1 MSSLLKVSGTVAT
14 KKIFA
19 ILFVLI
25 ALHVTMFKT
34 HAAPALDSS
43 FGNSGIVRIGV
54 PSGAEDTPSAS
65 VLQRDGKLLLA
76 GGTARRPSHAFVL
89 RLLPNGVPDTTFG
102 QNGVALFNLPNGDHY
117 AIQQLEQ
124 GADGSILINGSNG
137 NGLVLTRLTATGIL
151 DTSFGTQGFFSVRGA
166 PASFVQQPDGGLLIV
181 SDATQGSQ
189 FALRLTRLNPAGVLD
204 STYAPNGE
212 KILSGLPSYFE
223 MAPGVSVVAEP
234 NGGFTVMAK
243 TTISGS
249 SSTYLLVR
257 LTAAGTL
264 NFGFGDGGF
273 VRGYAVDNHFD
284 RPVTMVRTANGG
296 LLLMGDSVT
305 LPSYPFDATY
315 ANSKVVLW
323 RVTADGLADASLGT
337 AGRLEL
343 GSIDSYI
350 YSYSL
355 RFDFKLAALSDG
367 SIALVNAVDATT
379 ARVSHFDASGVLD
392 SAFGAAGSSTIA
404 LVGYSTLSAIS
415 ILPNGVGGLLIPA
428 VAGLTLECSPLSDCV
443 PRGVDAAVA
452 SLNGS
457 GHLQTSYGRGDGFAV
472 VNTAEYSNDKVDA
485 ILVETSGK
493 VVLAGSS
500 DVDAT
505 FDYFLERLTA
515 NGSPDIAFGTNG
527 RVAPGKNTRFMGKAR
542 VAEQASGAITVVA
555 GTGSGSILPFG
566 TITAF
571 QLDAA
576 GMLNAG
582 FAPSLAAPSW
592 SNTDI
597 ALGIRPD
604 GRLLYGTTTGGSAIL
619 QQTMSDGTPD
629 LSFSTDGKTE
639 FPLPAGENSFYADMA
654 LLGDGSVV
662 FAVQTEYNLHLY
674 KVDSHGLP
682 VASFGTVGQF
692 TYASTDP
699 FSFGGAPFSLLSLS
713 DGSLLAG
720 IGINQYAPSSNSFS
734 GSLLAI
740 RVSSNGM
747 LLGANNL
754 LAGQGEF
761 TWNFAA
767 LPDAS
772 VVVARS
778 YSNGQTKS
786 TALYRLLPNNSFDMS
801 FGINGAYSLPG
812 MFSVDALA
820 LDAHSRLLVAGQD
833 ATSAVLARYELNGT
847 IASTPIVEFY
857 NTHLDHY
864 FITADANE
872 AAGIDGGSAGPGWIR
887 TGNSFKSGGSTPVCR
902 FYGSQVPGPNSHF
915 YTVAGAE
922 CDGLKQ
928 LQAITPS
935 TQKRWNFESLDFIS
949 TPPTNG
955 TCPTGTTPVYRA
967 YNNGFARGVD
977 SNHRFSSD
985 AAAIQEVVA
994 RGWINEGVAMCA
1006 PI

>member
-1 MSSLLKVSGTVAT
+1 MSSLLKVLRTVAT
-14 KKIFA
+14 EKIFT
-19 ILFVLI
+19 ILFALI
-25 ALHVTMFKT
+25 ALNITIFEA
-34 HAAPALDSS
+34 HAAPVLDSS
-43 FGNSGIVRIGV
+43 FGSSGIVRIGV

-65 VLQRDGKLLLA
+65 ALQRDGKLLLA

-137 NGLVLTRLTATGIL
+137 SGLVLTRLTAAGIL
-151 DTSFGTQGFFSVRGA
+151 DTSFGTQGFFSVGGA
-166 PASFVQQPDGGLLIV
+166 PGSFVQQPDGGLMIV

-234 NGGFTVMAK
+234 NGGFTVMAR

-249 SSTYLLVR
+249 SSIYLLVR
-257 LTAAGTL
+257 VTAAGTL
-264 NFGFGDGGF
+264 NVGFGDGGF

-305 LPSYPFDATY
+305 LPSYPFDTTY
-315 ANSKVVLW
+315 ASSKAVLW
-323 RVTADGLADASLGT
+323 RITADGLADASLGT

-343 GSIDSYI
+343 GNVDSYI
-350 YSYSL
+350 YSYSF
-355 RFDFKLAALSDG
+355 RFDFKFAALSDG
-367 SIALVNAVDATT
+367 SIALVNAVDSTT

-404 LVGYSTLSAIS
+404 LAGYSTFSAIS
-415 ILPNGVGGLLIPA
+415 ILPNDVGGLLIPA
-428 VAGLTLECSPLSDCV
+428 VAGLTLECSPLNDCV

-472 VNTAEYSNDKVDA
+472 VNTAEYSNDNIDA

-500 DVDAT
+500 NTNET
-505 FDYFLERLTA
+505 FDYFLERLTT
-515 NGSPDIAFGTNG
+515 NGSSDIAFGTNG
-527 RVAPGKNTRFMGKAR
+527 RVAPGKNTHFMGKVRA
-542 VAEQASGAITVVA
+542 VEQTSGAIMVVA
-555 GTGSGSILPFG
+555 GTGSGSVLPFG
-566 TITAF
+566 TVTAF

-604 GRLLYGTTTGGSAIL
+604 GRLLYGTTTGGNAIL
-619 QQTMSDGTPD
+619 QQTMPDGTPD
-629 LSFSTDGKTE
+629 LSFGTDGKTE
-639 FPLPAGENSFYADMA
+639 FSLSAGENSFHADMV

-662 FAVQTEYNLHLY
+662 FAVQTNQNLYLY

-682 VASFGTVGQF
+682 LTSFGVGGQF
-692 TYASTDP
+692 TYAFAEP
-699 FSFGGAPFSLLSLS
+699 FSFGGAPFSLLPLN

-740 RVSSNGM
+740 RISSNGM
-747 LLGANNL
+747 LIGANNL
-754 LAGQGEF
+754 LADQSSH
-761 TWNFAA
+761 TWSFAA

-772 VVVARS
+772 VLIVRNRGGTTSSA
-778 YSNGQTKS
+778 T
-786 TALYRLLPNNSFDMS
+786 LYRLLPNNSFDAS
-801 FGINGAYSLPG
+801 FGVGGAYPLPG
-812 MFSVDALA
+812 MLSVDALA
-820 LDAHSRLLVAGQD
+820 VDAHSRLLVAGQD
-833 ATSAVLARYELNGT
+833 ATSAVLARYVLSGAT
-847 IASTPIVEFY
+847 ASLSIVEFY
-857 NTHLDHY
+857 NTNLDHY

-872 AAGIDGGSAGPGWIR
+872 AVGIDGGSAGPGWIR

-915 YTVAGAE
+915 YTSAGLE
-922 CDGLKQ
+922 CDGLKE
-928 LQAITPS
+928 LQAITPV

-955 TCPTGTTPVYRA
+955 TCPIGTTPVYRA

-977 SNHRFSSD
+977 SNHRFSSS
-985 AAAIQEVVA
+985 AAAIQEVVI
-994 RGWINEGVAMCA
+994 RGWINEGVVMCA